1 MSISVNDLTLIP
13 YTSRTKEH
21 SSTIRKRIKAAALT
35 EASKDQMIHPED
47 DDSSDI
53 ISTNILEK
61 VEAAVVAVGEESI
74 SNKLLGQAVMERIE
88 SFQTLVRGCVSSDG
102 SVEDRSKGR
111 EELGVGTG
119 EIMPLT
125 IPATLVFSSTSSSS
139 SSSSSS
145 SFNSSSISRGERR
158 ASIEAK
164 ERKEE
169 GESAKIKRNSGLKL
183 LKGRECG
190 ASAGT

>member
-88 SFQTLVRGCVSSDG
+88 SFQTLVKGCVSSDG

-145 SFNSSSISRGERR
+145 ISRGERR

>member
-74 SNKLLGQAVMERIE
+74 SNKLPGQAVMERIE
-88 SFQTLVRGCVSSDG
+88 SFQTLVKGCVSSDG

-145 SFNSSSISRGERR
+145 SISRGERR

>member
-74 SNKLLGQAVMERIE
+74 SNKLPGQAVMERIE
-88 SFQTLVRGCVSSDG
+88 SFQTLVKGCVSSDG

-145 SFNSSSISRGERR
+145 ISRGERR